1 MSYSFTP
8 AAREEFLGAMR
19 WYLADGGQVPA
30 EFFEHEVDRA
40 LRLLDFM
47 PRLGTP
53 GYGGTRTWPVR
64 DFPYT
69 VVYRVEADDGISV
82 IAVAH
87 QSREPGYWRG
97 RT

>member
-8 AAREEFLGAMR
+8 AAREEFLGAMQ
-19 WYLADGGQVPA
+19 WYLADGGPVPA

-64 DFPYT
+64 DFPFT
-69 VVYRVEADDGISV
+69 VVYRVEADGISV

>member
-1 MSYSFTP
+1 MSYRFTP
-8 AAREEFLGAMR
+8 AAREEFLGAMQ
-19 WYLADGGQVPA
+19 WYLADGGPVPA

-69 VVYRVEADDGISV
+69 VIYRVESDGISV

-97 RT
+97 RA